1 MAAAKEISVDAAAE
15 AVLSELEAFQH
26 RKKKMKTEQKDLL
39 SGQHVP
45 VLHLTG
51 FAKNS
56 VKLSGE

>member
-1 MAAAKEISVDAAAE
+1 MVAAKEISVDAAEE
-15 AVLSELEAFQH
+15 AVLSELKAFWRQ
-26 RKKKMKTEQKDLL
+26 KKKMKTEQKDLF

-56 VKLSGE
+56 VKLW